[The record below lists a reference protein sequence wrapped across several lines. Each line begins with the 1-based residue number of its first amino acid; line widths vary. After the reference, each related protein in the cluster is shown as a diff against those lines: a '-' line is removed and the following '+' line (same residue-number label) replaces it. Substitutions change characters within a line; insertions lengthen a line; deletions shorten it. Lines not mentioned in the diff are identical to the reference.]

1 MALALRDVLADPTVA
16 SSDPVV
22 LAGHDR
28 LSTPVRWVHTS
39 EVLDIAGL
47 LRGGELLLV
56 GGASL
61 AEASEEVR
69 RRYVAELAERGVAA
83 LALETGTRLPQVPPE
98 MVDEARQRGLPLVE
112 LHAVVRFV
120 EVTQAINSGLI
131 NESVRRLQLADQVS
145 HALAA
150 GLADGADLAGL
161 AAVLAKVA
169 HADVRLT
176 SPSGELIAEAVL
188 DPESPTAAVGAVGA
202 VGEVSAVGA
211 VGPVGVVAAVGAV
224 AAVDALTATVSSAG
238 VTVAILSLIPR
249 IDSDLV
255 MLQAAR
261 DRAPEALG
269 LALLRWRPLSQVE
282 RDTHEFLTTV
292 VRGSGSPRRLHDLA
306 EQLRIR
312 DHPAWAGVV
321 GRIGDDQRA
330 AAAIDAALRRG
341 GRRAVSE
348 VTQDRYAAVVAFER
362 DGDTLASARQRLV
375 QDLRDTPLHPQVRIA
390 VGPGSREVAAVG
402 RCLREAERALEL
414 VDAGESEGVVDAA
427 AMAVPRLLATID
439 RQGLVAELVEEQLGD
454 LLAQDRRRGSDL
466 FETLSAYLRHSC
478 RKTETAAALH
488 LQRQSLYQRLDRIM
502 ALLGRPET
510 TSDRWAAITVAV
522 EVERARR
529 RGILPG

>member
-83 LALETGTRLPQVPPE
+83 LALETGTRLPHVPAE

-150 GLADGADLAGL
+150 GLADGADLDGL
-161 AAVLAKVA
+161 ATVLAQVA

-188 DPESPTAAVGAVGA
+188 DPESPTAAVPAVDAVGAVGA
-202 VGEVSAVGA
+202 VGAVD
-211 VGPVGVVAAVGAV
+211 
-224 AAVDALTATVSSAG
+224 AVDALTATVSSAG

-249 IDSDLV
+249 TDSDLV

-261 DRAPEALG
+261 ERAPEALG

-292 VRGSGSPRRLHDLA
+292 VRGSGSPRRLHELA
-306 EQLRIR
+306 EQLKIR
-312 DHPAWAGVV
+312 DYPAWAGVV
-321 GRIGDDQRA
+321 GRVGDDQRA

-348 VTQDRYAAVVAFER
+348 VTHDRYAAVVAFDR
-362 DGDTLASARQRLV
+362 NGDGLAGARQRLV
-375 QDLRDTPLHPQVRIA
+375 QELRDTPLHPQVRIA
-390 VGPGSREVAAVG
+390 VGPGSRDVAALG
-402 RCLREAERALEL
+402 RCLREAERVLEL

-427 AMAVPRLLATID
+427 AMAVPRLLASID

-454 LLAQDRRRGSDL
+454 LLEQDRRRGSDL
-466 FETLSAYLRHSC
+466 FETLSTYLRHSC

-502 ALLGRPET
+502 ALLGRPDT
-510 TSDRWAAITVAV
+510 RSDRWAAITVAV

>member
-16 SSDPVV
+16 SSAPVV
-22 LAGHDR
+22 HAGHDR

-39 EVLDIAGL
+39 EVLDIASL

-83 LALETGTRLPQVPPE
+83 LALETGTRLPHVPAE

-161 AAVLAKVA
+161 AAVLAQVA
-169 HADVRLT
+169 DADVRLT

-188 DPESPTAAVGAVGA
+188 DPEP
-202 VGEVSAVGA
+202 
-211 VGPVGVVAAVGAV
+211 PLP
-224 AAVDALTATVSSAG
+224 AVDALTATVSSAG
-238 VTVAILSLIPR
+238 VTVAILSLTPR
-249 IDSDLV
+249 ADSDLL

-261 DRAPEALG
+261 ERAPEALG
-269 LALLRWRPLSQVE
+269 LALLRWRPLSQLE

-292 VRGSGSPRRLHDLA
+292 VRGSGSPRRLHELA

-362 DGDTLASARQRLV
+362 DGDTTLASARQRLV

-390 VGPGSREVAAVG
+390 VGPGSRDVAAVG
-402 RCLREAERALEL
+402 RCLHEAERVLEL

-427 AMAVPRLLATID
+427 AMAVPRLLASID

-454 LLAQDRRRGSDL
+454 LLEQDRRRGSDL
-466 FETLSAYLRHSC
+466 FETLSSYLRHSC

-502 ALLGRPET
+502 ALLGRPDT